1 MGCKGVFVT
10 RTCFRDVIVSDF
22 ISTSSC
28 SGGGGCSSKIS
39 SIEPTVFKKGTA
51 TLIISVCYKK
61 ELFKP
66 WILIP
71 VSSKY
76 VENLEV
82 LLVGIFAYGL

>member
-1 MGCKGVFVT
+1 MSRYLQTTFII
-10 RTCFRDVIVSDF
+10 IVSDF

-28 SGGGGCSSKIS
+28 SGGGGCGSKIS
-39 SIEPTVFKKGTA
+39 SIEPRVFKKGTA

-66 WILIP
+66 WILIT
-71 VSSKY
+71 VSSKS

-82 LLVGIFAYGL
+82 LRVGIFENGL